1 VKVIVVRSGG
11 FAGLER
17 RGEGDT
23 SGDPVL
29 CSLVENVDLKTPTT
43 LQPMPDQFVYEIT
56 IGDHTMEVGE
66 SQLTGPL
73 RDLVQYVLNHP
84 APP

>member
-23 SGDPVL
+23 SGDPL
-29 CSLVENVDLKTPTT
+29 LRSLVERIDLTALTGT
-43 LQPMPDQFVYEIT
+43 LPVPDQFVYEIT
-56 IGDHTMEVGE
+56 IGDHTAEAGE

-73 RDLVQYVLNHP
+73 RELVQHVLNKRP
-84 APP
+84 

>member
-23 SGDPVL
+23 GGDPVL
-29 CSLVENVDLKTPTT
+29 QALVAQVDLTALPAPR
-43 LQPMPDQFVYEIT
+43 PMPDQYVYEIT
-56 IGDHTMEVGE
+56 IGDTTAEADE

-73 RDLVQYVLNHP
+73 RDLANHILR
-84 APP
+84 

>member
-29 CSLVENVDLKTPTT
+29 RALVQQVDLTALARP
-43 LQPMPDQFVYEIT
+43 LPMPDQYVYEIT
-56 IGDHTMEVGE
+56 IGDTTAEVGE

-73 RDLVQYVLNHP
+73 RDLVHHVLHT
-84 APP
+84 PPS

>member
-23 SGDPVL
+23 SSDPVL
-29 CSLVENVDLKTPTT
+29 CGLVERVDLTALTSPH
-43 LQPMPDQFVYEIT
+43 PVPDQFVYEIT
-56 IGDHTMEVGE
+56 IGDHTAEAGE

-73 RDLVQYVLNHP
+73 RELVQYILNKKP
-84 APP
+84 

>member
-29 CSLVENVDLKTPTT
+29 RALVQRVDLKALTGPR
-43 LQPMPDQFVYEIT
+43 QVPDQYVYEIT
-56 IGDHTMEVGE
+56 IGDTTAEVGE
-66 SQLTGPL
+66 SQLSGPARELVHHVL
-73 RDLVQYVLNHP
+73 RQR
-84 APP
+84 

>member
-1 VKVIVVRSGG
+1 MKVIVVRSGG

-29 CSLVENVDLKTPTT
+29 RALVDQVDLRALPTR
-43 LQPMPDQFVYEIT
+43 PGPVPDQYVYEIT
-56 IGDHTMEVGE
+56 VGDHTAEVGE
-66 SQLTGPL
+66 TQLSGPL
-73 RDLVQYVLNHP
+73 RDLVHHVLR
-84 APP
+84 

>member
-17 RGEGDT
+17 RGEADT
-23 SGDPVL
+23 TGDPVL
-29 CSLVENVDLKTPTT
+29 RGLVDQIDLTP
-43 LQPMPDQFVYEIT
+43 LSGRPVPVPDQFVYEIT
-56 IGDHTMEVGE
+56 IGDATVEAGE

-73 RDLVQYVLNHP
+73 RALVHHVLR
-84 APP
+84 

>member
-1 VKVIVVRSGG
+1 MKVFVVRSGG

-17 RGEGDT
+17 RGEADT

-29 CSLVENVDLKTPTT
+29 RDLVDQIDLTALPARRTPV
-43 LQPMPDQFVYEIT
+43 PDQFVYEIT
-56 IGDHTMEVGE
+56 IGDATVEAGE

-73 RDLVQYVLNHP
+73 RALVHHVL
-84 APP
+84 

>member
-1 VKVIVVRSGG
+1 MKVIVVRSGG

-29 CSLVENVDLKTPTT
+29 RALVQRVDLKALTRPH
-43 LQPMPDQFVYEIT
+43 QVPDQYVYEIT
-56 IGDHTMEVGE
+56 IGDTTAEVGE
-66 SQLTGPL
+66 SQLSGPV
-73 RDLVQYVLNHP
+73 RELVQHVLHQSQR
-84 APP
+84 

>member
-1 VKVIVVRSGG
+1 MKIVVVRSGG

-17 RGEGDT
+17 RGEADT

-29 CSLVENVDLKTPTT
+29 CDLVAHVDLSALSALPAR
-43 LQPMPDQFVYEIT
+43 PSPVPDQFTYEIT
-56 IGDHTMEVGE
+56 IGDTTAEAGE

-73 RDLVQYVLNHP
+73 RALVKYVLG
-84 APP
+84 

>member
-29 CSLVENVDLKTPTT
+29 RALVERVNLKALTRPH
-43 LQPMPDQFVYEIT
+43 PMPDQFVYEIT
-56 IGDHTMEVGE
+56 IGDNTAEVGE

-73 RDLVQYVLNHP
+73 RDLVQHVLR
-84 APP
+84 

>member
-11 FAGLER
+11 FAGLDR

-29 CSLVENVDLKTPTT
+29 RCLVDRIDLQALSQPR
-43 LQPMPDQFVYEIT
+43 PMPDQFVYEIT
-56 IGDHTMEVGE
+56 IGDSTVEVGE

-73 RDLVQYVLNHP
+73 RELVRHVLH
-84 APP
+84 